1 MENKNIKK
9 IERFSDNIEE
19 LEKLDNVKSRILK
32 YIVYK
37 KRTEAEIRNKF
48 KNEFEDDI
56 FEQAIDQLKELG
68 YINDGNYINRAIGEF
83 IALKTL
89 SIKELKYKLLSKGI
103 KSNDIE
109 DYISDNYDE
118 LLDYEINSARKLFSK
133 KASSMDTQEVKMF
146 LRKKGYT
153 EESIKDA
160 EYFYTGN

>member
-1 MENKNIKK
+1 MESKNIKK
-9 IERFSDNIEE
+9 IERFSDNLEE
-19 LEKLDNVKSRILK
+19 LEKIDNVKSRVLK

-48 KNEFEDDI
+48 KNEFDDNI
-56 FEQAIDQLKELG
+56 FEQVIDQLKELG
-68 YINDGNYINRAIGEF
+68 YINDENYIDRAVSEF
-83 IALKTL
+83 IALKSL
-89 SIKELKYKLLSKGI
+89 SIKELKYKLLSKGV

-109 DYISDNYDE
+109 DYLSNNYDE
-118 LLDYEINSARKLFSK
+118 LKEYEINSARKLFSK